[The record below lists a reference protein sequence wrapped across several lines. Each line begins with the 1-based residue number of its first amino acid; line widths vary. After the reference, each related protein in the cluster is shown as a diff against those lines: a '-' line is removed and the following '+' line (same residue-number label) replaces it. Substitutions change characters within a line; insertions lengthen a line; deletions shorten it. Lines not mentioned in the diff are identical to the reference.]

1 MPIEKVTGWQVDS
14 SSDIRAELIHWINYL
29 LRYLHRRYRPNK
41 IINWPKAKPIIIG
54 RIKAYNWARE
64 RISACHSASEYERT
78 ILASLDELRN
88 QLERTHDYTA
98 ECNEVINRAIALNT
112 VLLLVED
119 NRLRQLAP
127 ESDIAWK
134 LLFPPD
140 SELPD

>member
-1 MPIEKVTGWQVDS
+1 MPTEKVTGWQLGS
-14 SSDIRAELIHWINYL
+14 SSDIRAELIYWINYL
-29 LRYLHRRYRPNK
+29 LRYLHRRYGPNR
-41 IINWPKAKPIIIG
+41 ILNWPKAKPIIVG
-54 RIKAYNWARE
+54 RIKAYQWARE
-64 RISACHSASEYERT
+64 QISACHSASEYERR

-88 QLERTHDYTA
+88 HLEREHDCTA
-98 ECNEVINRAIALNT
+98 ECDEVINRAIALKT
-112 VLLLVED
+112 VLLLVEN